1 MEKRT
6 SPAEDEREAD
16 AGGDEAGQRS
26 QHRRHVGQAD
36 QKQGRNQLIGILLYA
51 VAIGSV
57 GKSVQ

>member
-26 QHRRHVGQAD
+26 QHRRHVGRRT
-36 QKQGRNQLIGILLYA
+36 KSKEGIN
-51 VAIGSV
+51 
-57 GKSVQ
+57 